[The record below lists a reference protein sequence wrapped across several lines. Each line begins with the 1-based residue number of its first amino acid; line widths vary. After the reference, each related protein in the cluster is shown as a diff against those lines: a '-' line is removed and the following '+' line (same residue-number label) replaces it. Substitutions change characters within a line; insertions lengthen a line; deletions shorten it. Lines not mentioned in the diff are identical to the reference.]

1 MGKRVVKELTYD
13 APLEDVAA
21 MLTDPAFR
29 ERVLE
34 RMQVLR
40 GSATVESGSDG
51 NVVTIDQV
59 QSASGLPSF
68 ATKLVGDEIRI
79 HQVEAWRTPEHADVE
94 VTIPGKPG
102 EMAGTATLT
111 EAAGRTTELV
121 DLEVTVRLPLVGG
134 KIEKA
139 AAPPI
144 DDAIRIEA
152 ETAASWLARR

>member
-1 MGKRVVKELTYD
+1 MGKRVVKDITYD
-13 APLEDVAA
+13 ASIEEVWQ

-34 RMQVLR
+34 RMKVVR
-40 GSATVESGSDG
+40 GSVVVEDG
-51 NVVTIDQV
+51 VVTLDQV

-79 HQVEAWRTPEHADVE
+79 VQVETWRSPEHADIE

-102 EMAGTATLT
+102 EMSGTATLT
-111 EAAGRTTELV
+111 ESGGRTTQRV

-134 KIEKA
+134 KIEGLVGDLLLKA
-139 AAPPI
+139 L
-144 DDAIRIEA
+144 DAEHRTGVE
-152 ETAASWLARR
+152 WLASR

>member
-111 EAAGRTTELV
+111 EAAGRTTERV

-134 KIEKA
+134 
-139 AAPPI
+139 
-144 DDAIRIEA
+144 RIEGLVA
-152 ETAASWLARR
+152 DMLGKALDKEHETGVAWLAGR

>member
-13 APLEDVAA
+13 ASLEEVWA

-34 RMQVLR
+34 RMQVVR
-40 GSATVESGSDG
+40 GSATVEDG
-51 NVVTIDQV
+51 VVTIEQV
-59 QSASGLPSF
+59 QHASGLPSF

-79 HQVEAWRTPEHADVE
+79 VQVESWRTHQHADVE

-102 EMAGTATLT
+102 EMAGTATLS
-111 EAAGRTTELV
+111 ESGGRTTELV

-134 KIEKA
+134 KLEGLVADMLGKA
-139 AAPPI
+139 L
-144 DDAIRIEA
+144 DAEHRTGVE
-152 ETAASWLARR
+152 WLASR

>member
-13 APLEDVAA
+13 ASLEEVAA
-21 MLTDPAFR
+21 MLTDRAFR

-34 RMQVLR
+34 RMRVVR
-40 GSATVESGSDG
+40 GSVTVSDG
-51 NVVTIDQV
+51 VVTLDQV

-79 HQVEAWRTPEHADVE
+79 VQVESWRTRDHADVE

-102 EMAGTATLT
+102 QMSGTATLT
-111 EAAGRTTELV
+111 ESGGRTTELV

-134 KIEKA
+134 KLEGLVAHMLGKA
-139 AAPPI
+139 L
-144 DDAIRIEA
+144 DVEHRTGVE
-152 ETAASWLARR
+152 WLASR